1 MGESTAMTQA
11 RRALREFLAE
21 NPYGGMS
28 FKDRLATFEA
38 LHRKVFGKGQKT
50 KHTEI
55 LK

>member
-1 MGESTAMTQA
+1 MGESTAQA
-11 RRALREFLAE
+11 KAALREFLAE
-21 NPYGGMS
+21 YPYGGMG

-38 LHRKVFGKGQKT
+38 LHKKVFGKGQKT